1 MYTRKIKRKCGVRGC
16 RNTVSYALS
25 KTREM
30 GNSVIIC
37 ADCLKASLEAV
48 EEAESLTFKEAIP
61 VDMPTEATQ
70 KPTGAIL
77 EPFWVSDTDD
87 TPEEETLT
95 ESEKTPKKRQV
106 KKNGD

>member
-1 MYTRKIKRKCGVRGC
+1 MYTRKVKRKCGVRGC

-37 ADCLKASLEAV
+37 EDCLKASLDAI
-48 EEAESLTFKEAIP
+48 EEAENLTFKEAIP
-61 VDMPTEATQ
+61 VSTETPVEANIDE
-70 KPTGAIL
+70 G
-77 EPFWVSDTDD
+77 DTDD
-87 TPEEETLT
+87 IPEEEMLT
-95 ESEKTPKKRQV
+95 EGEKTVKKRQV

>member
-37 ADCLKASLEAV
+37 EECLKASLDAIEEV
-48 EEAESLTFKEAIP
+48 ENLTFKEATPIAEAH
-61 VDMPTEATQ
+61 TES
-70 KPTGAIL
+70 TGAIL
-77 EPFWVSDTDD
+77 EPFWVSDTEGD

-95 ESEKTPKKRQV
+95 ESKKTPKKRQV

>member
-1 MYTRKIKRKCGVRGC
+1 MYTRQVKRKCGVRGC

-25 KTREM
+25 KTREL

-37 ADCLKASLEAV
+37 ADCIKASGEAIKEV
-48 EEAESLTFKEAIP
+48 ENLTFKEAIP
-61 VDMPTEATQ
+61 VSIGMPVEANADE
-70 KPTGAIL
+70 G
-77 EPFWVSDTDD
+77 DTDAI
-87 TPEEETLT
+87 PEEEMLT

>member
-16 RNTVSYALS
+16 KNTVSYALS

-37 ADCLKASLEAV
+37 ADCLKASAEAIQF
-48 EEAESLTFKEAIP
+48 AEFLTFKEAIP
-61 VDMPTEATQ
+61 VSTGTPVEANTDEGD
-70 KPTGAIL
+70 TTDAI
-77 EPFWVSDTDD
+77 
-87 TPEEETLT
+87 PEEETLT

>member
-1 MYTRKIKRKCGVRGC
+1 MYTRKVKRKCGVRGC

-48 EEAESLTFKEAIP
+48 EEAENLTFKEATP
-61 VDMPTEATQ
+61 VVEAHITHTEANADE
-70 KPTGAIL
+70 G
-77 EPFWVSDTDD
+77 DTDAI
-87 TPEEETLT
+87 PEEETST
-95 ESEKTPKKRQV
+95 EDEKAPKKRQV